1 MDKQEG
7 SSRKGAADRQDEHGR
22 PPRPAS
28 SAKAVRKS
36 KKSKGLSILAFF
48 GLLAVLLLSVLGW
61 TFRER
66 IFDVRPDPPKP
77 PSLAERMKAVAKG
90 GDGGPHV
97 KMEARGQGRAVV
109 ADAVLHG
116 DCVATAWSLARDG
129 VVVIDGNFSQKLSAG
144 KLADMCAEDPKG
156 SVLEWYPR

>member
-1 MDKQEG
+1 MEKPERPSG
-7 SSRKGAADRQDEHGR
+7 KGAPDRKDGHGPR
-22 PPRPAS
+22 PHPAS
-28 SAKAVRKS
+28 SAKAASKS
-36 KKSKGLSILAFF
+36 KKSNGLSVLAFF
-48 GLLAVLLLSVLGW
+48 GLLAVLLLGVLGW

-66 IFDVRPDPPKP
+66 IFDVRPEAPKP
-77 PSLAERMKAVAKG
+77 PSWVERMRAVAKG

-97 KMEARGQGRAVV
+97 KMEARGQGKAVV

-116 DCVATAWSLARDG
+116 DCVATAWALARDG

-144 KLADMCAEDPKG
+144 KLVEMCAEDPKG